1 MRSDPRLSTPWLATG
16 PGRFAKLAGGWLLV
30 AAGVWA
36 GGATGL
42 ALGARGAALLT
53 SLQAP
58 AAPAEM
64 AAANSFTD
72 AAAPASSPPA
82 PFTPAPA
89 PVAPLPPAEPQS
101 GTRLMA
107 QAVVPVWRN
116 QMDATMVTGETGM
129 ATLMV
134 GTTAIA
140 DALWTM
146 SEQLEK
152 AAADTGPDASPAQA
166 AQATQWQTDALMLRD
181 LLDQLLTHCQY
192 GDRQTQMIQILATD
206 MDRFTAELPGFAT
219 ATEDDANQWL
229 ARLENSYTTDEQR
242 AQHKGEAVVASS
254 CTVDFF

>member
-36 GGATGL
+36 GGAMGL
-42 ALGARGAALLT
+42 ALGALGAALLT
-53 SLQAP
+53 TLQAP
-58 AAPAEM
+58 AAQVDT
-64 AAANSFTD
+64 AATAVATD
-72 AAAPASSPPA
+72 TAAPAPSSPS
-82 PFTPAPA
+82 PA
-89 PVAPLPPAEPQS
+89 PVAPAPPAEPEN

-116 QMDATMVTGETGM
+116 QMDATLVTGETGM

-152 AAADTGPDASPAQA
+152 AAADTSPDASPAQA
-166 AQATQWQTDALMLRD
+166 AQAAQWQTDALMLRD

-206 MDRFTAELPGFAT
+206 LDRFSTELPTFAT
-219 ATEDDANQWL
+219 ATEDDAAQWL
-229 ARLENSYTTDEQR
+229 ARLESSYTTDEQR
-242 AQHKGEAVVASS
+242 AQHNGQAVVASS

>member
-1 MRSDPRLSTPWLATG
+1 MRSDPRLSTPWLAIG

-42 ALGARGAALLT
+42 ALGALGAALLT
-53 SLQAP
+53 SLQAQAAANAATDD
-58 AAPAEM
+58 AAPAL
-64 AAANSFTD
+64 
-72 AAAPASSPPA
+72 SSPA
-82 PFTPAPA
+82 PSTPAPP
-89 PVAPLPPAEPQS
+89 PVAPLPPAEPES

-166 AQATQWQTDALMLRD
+166 AQAAQWQTDALMLRD

-219 ATEDDANQWL
+219 ATEDDATQWL

-242 AQHKGEAVVASS
+242 AQHNGEAVVAST

>member
-16 PGRFAKLAGGWLLV
+16 PGRTATIASGWLLV

-36 GGATGL
+36 GGALGL
-42 ALGARGAALLT
+42 ALGALGAGLLTTLRAGAAPDT
-53 SLQAP
+53 AP
-58 AAPAEM
+58 PHDKM
-64 AAANSFTD
+64 AADRVPSSSSAT
-72 AAAPASSPPA
+72 AAIDIPP
-82 PFTPAPA
+82 PN
-89 PVAPLPPAEPQS
+89 PPEHGA
-101 GTRLMA
+101 RLMA

-116 QMDATMVTGETGM
+116 QLDATLMTGETGM

-152 AAADTGPDASPAQA
+152 AAADTSPDASPAQA
-166 AQATQWQTDALMLRD
+166 AQAAQWQTDALMLRD

-206 MDRFTAELPGFAT
+206 MDKFTAELPTFAT
-219 ATEDDANQWL
+219 ATEDDATRWL
-229 ARLENSYTTDEQR
+229 ARLEGSYTTDEQR
-242 AQHKGEAVVASS
+242 AQHNGEAVVAST

>member
-16 PGRFAKLAGGWLLV
+16 PGRIAKLAGGWLLV

-36 GGATGL
+36 GGAMGL
-42 ALGARGAALLT
+42 ALGALGAALLT
-53 SLQAP
+53 TLHAP
-58 AAPAEM
+58 AAVAT
-64 AAANSFTD
+64 AAINT
-72 AAAPASSPPA
+72 A
-82 PFTPAPA
+82 PFSPAPA
-89 PVAPLPPAEPQS
+89 PVAPEPPAEPEH

-116 QMDATMVTGETGM
+116 QMDATLVTGETGM

-152 AAADTGPDASPAQA
+152 AAADASPDASPAQA
-166 AQATQWQTDALMLRD
+166 AQAAQWQTDALMLRD

-206 MDRFTAELPGFAT
+206 MDKFTAELPTFAT
-219 ATEDDANQWL
+219 ATEDDATQWL

-242 AQHKGEAVVASS
+242 AQHNGQAVVASS

>member
-1 MRSDPRLSTPWLATG
+1 MSTPWLATG

-36 GGATGL
+36 GGAMGL
-42 ALGARGAALLT
+42 ALGALGAALLT

-58 AAPAEM
+58 A
-64 AAANSFTD
+64 
-72 AAAPASSPPA
+72 A

>member
-36 GGATGL
+36 GGAMGL
-42 ALGARGAALLT
+42 ALGALGAALLT
-53 SLQAP
+53 SLQAQ
-58 AAPAEM
+58 AAPAAL
-64 AAANSFTD
+64 AAITTE
-72 AAAPASSPPA
+72 AAAPATAS
-82 PFTPAPA
+82 PAPA
-89 PVAPLPPAEPQS
+89 PVAPAPPTEPES

-116 QMDATMVTGETGM
+116 QMDATIVTGETGM
-129 ATLMV
+129 ATLMM

-152 AAADTGPDASPAQA
+152 AAADIGPAASPAQT
-166 AQATQWQTDALMLRD
+166 AQAAQWQTDAVMLRD

-206 MDRFTAELPGFAT
+206 MDRFTAELPSFAT
-219 ATEDDANQWL
+219 ATEDDATQWL

-242 AQHKGEAVVASS
+242 AQHKGEAVVAST